1 MPHTT
6 AEQVSLAS
14 SFVLQAPP
22 GEVNDVLSD
31 LRLVV
36 GDDAALEAGVTQ
48 ALEEYNT
55 EQLVSVDVPGES
67 YKMVLSPAGR
77 IQTEEGTRY
86 LDARNATTYVVD
98 PINLTVSSPEPYP
111 IPSSLATVR
120 DALQKALDG
129 YLARHFVPQPK
140 AGQAD
145 QALGD
150 AACAVFPPLVASDE
164 DAAALGNRVWIMEVV
179 SSRYKPTNY
188 WSGRWRAHW
197 EVEPDKLEVR
207 GNIAVD
213 VHYYEQGNVQLHTT
227 YAPHI
232 TLPSASITA
241 EQILQLVFD
250 EEAQYHAKLTES
262 FEKMRDGG
270 FRGLRRV
277 LPVTRG
283 KMDWD
288 KVLGYRLGQELAGTR
303 SPPVASS

>member
-1 MPHTT
+1 MSLSK
-6 AEQVSLAS
+6 AEKVTLAS

-31 LRLVV
+31 LRLVLA
-36 GDDAALEAGVTQ
+36 DDDALEAGVTH
-48 ALEEYNT
+48 ALEEYNA
-55 EQLVSVDVPGES
+55 EQLVAVDVPGQS

-77 IQTEEGTRY
+77 IQSEEGTRY
-86 LDARNATTYVVD
+86 LDPRNATSYVVD
-98 PINLTVSSPEPYP
+98 PITLNVSSPEPHP
-111 IPSSLATVR
+111 IPPSLSTFG

-129 YLARHFVPQPK
+129 YLTRHFVPQPK

-145 QALGD
+145 PALGD
-150 AACAVFPPLVASDE
+150 AACAVFPPLVGSDE
-164 DAAALGNRVWIMEVV
+164 EAGALGSKVWTMEVV

-207 GNIAVD
+207 GDIAVD
-213 VHYYEQGNVQLHTT
+213 VHYYEQGNVQLHTKYT
-227 YAPHI
+227 PHI
-232 TLPSASITA
+232 ALPSASVTA

-250 EEAQYHAKLTES
+250 EEARYHAKLTES
-262 FEKMRDGG
+262 FESMRDGG

-288 KVLGYRLGQELAGTR
+288 KVLGYKLGQELAGTR
-303 SPPVASS
+303 SPPVAS